1 MTSIFWFRSNCLPKS
16 RSNKW
21 TGKRVDKLYGFFILF
36 SRIFIP
42 DQLAKEKR
50 KIDNL
55 VAVTLLVPEM
65 EKFAR
70 INQAYVSYF
79 GINPPVRVCV
89 ENSEKLLRL
98 TAIGNDKN
106 EVGTMHVQSISHW
119 APANIG
125 PYSQATKVCTKND
138 TFFLWKWR
146 ETCYA
151 KYVRKRAK
159 IQRKLVS
166 P

>member
-1 MTSIFWFRSNCLPKS
+1 MKFRPQIVFSGEVHRNRDCSKYEYRTS
-16 RSNKW
+16 
-21 TGKRVDKLYGFFILF
+21 FFSIKIF

-125 PYSQATKVCTKND
+125 PYSQATKVCTK
-138 TFFLWKWR
+138 K
-146 ETCYA
+146 
-151 KYVRKRAK
+151 
-159 IQRKLVS
+159 
-166 P
+166 